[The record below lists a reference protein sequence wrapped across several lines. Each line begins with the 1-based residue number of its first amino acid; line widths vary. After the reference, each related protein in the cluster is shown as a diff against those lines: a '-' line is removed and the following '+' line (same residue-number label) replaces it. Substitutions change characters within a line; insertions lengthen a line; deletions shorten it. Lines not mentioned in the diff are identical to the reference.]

1 METTLQQSSKLP
13 KPFGKQA
20 ISEYQKTLHHLIWM
34 ASMQGAKKYAWDRA
48 KKLDADPSGLWAGIT
63 DDLTKAMN
71 ENSGKNRQQSK

>member
-1 METTLQQSSKLP
+1 METILQQSNQSP

-20 ISEYQKTLHHLIWM
+20 TSEYQKTLHHLIWM

-48 KKLDADPSGLWAGIT
+48 QKLEADPTGIWHGIA

-71 ENSGKNRQQSK
+71 EKSGKN